1 MYKNELTKLLVMY
14 HYLNCKLTFDLQ
26 INNKLHKLNIDYYN
40 SNFKISLKFILKLK
54 FYNYMQK
61 KLHHT

>member
-1 MYKNELTKLLVMY
+1 MY
-14 HYLNCKLTFDLQ
+14 HYLNCKLAFDLQ
-26 INNKLHKLNIDYYN
+26 INNKLRRLNIDYYKFEFQN
-40 SNFKISLKFILKLK
+40 VLKFILKLK